1 MASSR
6 NFSLA
11 FGQCTTY
18 ASSSVNAYTSISGG
32 GFQAPS
38 PTYDPNGN
46 TLTLPRPNGSS
57 QALTWD
63 AFDRLR
69 SASNTQ
75 SQISKVYDPL
85 GRLVWIRSIQ
95 SGQTAKDEI
104 WSWTGWTLLTR
115 EVRQGSTTLDT
126 FRYIWGPDLS
136 TTLEGAGGV
145 GGLLAIEHAPGNSTT
160 WDIRYV
166 HYDANGN
173 VIALTDSSGSTS
185 ARYRYS
191 PFGELIASE
200 DLDNSGWNDRNIHR
214 FSTKPEVT
222 GTGLLY
228 YGYRYY
234 DPQTGR
240 WPSRD
245 PIEEEGGVNMYGFVV
260 NDGVNRWDYLGL
272 KKPCCGDKEYDPKS
286 ECCNDGKLISK
297 RSCTTVMY
305 VGHAG
310 SPPKGTP
317 NRGDRGVCVTCMRD
331 TKNNNFNEDT
341 GAGVP
346 DHGGDRN
353 GGYIFPDP
361 NNFKNHPQ
369 YNPNRGDTTV
379 RDAFNKELANAEKEA
394 KTQCSSPKDC
404 CSEVKIKVFGLD
416 PAGISWLK
424 NNGYKN
430 GGAVKAIK
438 CK

>member
-1 MASSR
+1 MVEMAHFTAPNAGSVEKFEHR
-6 NFSLA
+6 AITQAKWIGWVGDGQQPRDFSLA
-11 FGQCTTY
+11 FGQSTTY

-46 TLTLPRPNGSS
+46 TLTLPRSDGSS

-63 AFDRLR
+63 AHDRLR

-95 SGQTAKDEI
+95 IGQTAKDEI

-115 EVRQGSTTLDT
+115 EVMQGSTTLDT

-173 VIALTDSSGSTS
+173 VIALTDGSGSTS

-200 DLDNSGWNDRNIHR
+200 DLDNSGWNNRNIHR

-234 DPQTGR
+234 DPKTGR

-245 PIEEEGGVNMYGFVV
+245 PIGEEGGFNLYGFVG
-260 NDGVNRWDYLGL
+260 NDGICGIDYLGT
-272 KKPCCGDKEYDPKS
+272 KECAPPNFKDPK
-286 ECCNDGKLISK
+286 EVEKCNLAGNLKWRQSAAKMEALSGGCFRVGNPIAVSACLFITRLNYLKELSSIEKEWKL
-297 RSCTTVMY
+297 CLE
-305 VGHAG
+305 
-310 SPPKGTP
+310 
-317 NRGDRGVCVTCMRD
+317 N
-331 TKNNNFNEDT
+331 
-341 GAGVP
+341 VP
-346 DHGGDRN
+346 C
-353 GGYIFPDP
+353 ICE
-361 NNFKNHPQ
+361 PQ
-369 YNPNRGDTTV
+369 YPIG
-379 RDAFNKELANAEKEA
+379 
-394 KTQCSSPKDC
+394 Q
-404 CSEVKIKVFGLD
+404 
-416 PAGISWLK
+416 
-424 NNGYKN
+424 
-430 GGAVKAIK
+430 
-438 CK
+438 